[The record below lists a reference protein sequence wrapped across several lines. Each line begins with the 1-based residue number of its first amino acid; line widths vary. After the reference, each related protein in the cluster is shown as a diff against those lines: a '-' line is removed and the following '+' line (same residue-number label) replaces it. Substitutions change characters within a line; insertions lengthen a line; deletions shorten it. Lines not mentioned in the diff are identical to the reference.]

1 MMRSEIQNDA
11 AEARE
16 NDEEELLVCFQNQ
29 KGLVQSLSCFE
40 F

>member
-29 KGLVQSLSCFE
+29 KGPCAVFVV